1 MMARRRVHLTFPE
14 NQIQEPVIY
23 NLGKQ
28 FNIVTNIRRANV
40 EDTLGWVILELDGD
54 ERALDDGIR
63 YLQDLGVQVNTIS
76 GDVVEG

>member
-1 MMARRRVHLTFPE
+1 MAKRRVHLTFPE
-14 NQIQEPVIY
+14 NLVQEPIIY

-40 EDTLGWVILELDGD
+40 EDTFGWVILELDGD
-54 ERALDDGIR
+54 ELALDEGLK
-63 YLQDLGVQVNTIS
+63 YMENLGVQINTIA